1 MLEMAYTTAASRVA
15 DFRPTLET
23 DPGKAAPGEAIEDT
37 LRLLKEALAP
47 HRRVVREG
55 ESIYRIGDDFCNL
68 YVLNAGYCK
77 MVNLTADGREQVVA
91 LKFRGDWLG
100 FDGIADQHYT
110 CDAVATD
117 VGEIWVIPYQSLLTA
132 CVARPALLTTL
143 HGAMSREIASDR
155 DSLMSVCT
163 LGAEAR
169 VADFLRY
176 WAESIARRGLR
187 SDQIT
192 LRMSRAEMGNYL
204 GMTLET
210 VSRSLSHLAK
220 EQLIQFVERGRR
232 NIRIPCVRALQD
244 YVARSHS
251 SGLRVLQ

>member
-1 MLEMAYTTAASRVA
+1 MLDMPRSAAVSRA
-15 DFRPTLET
+15 ANSHSSPKA
-23 DPGKAAPGEAIEDT
+23 DPGKRAPGEAIEDT

-55 ESIYRIGDDFCNL
+55 EPIYRIGDQFCNL

-77 MVNLTADGREQVVA
+77 MVNLTPDGREQVVA

-100 FDGIADQHYT
+100 FDGIAEQRYT

-117 VGEIWVIPYQSLLTA
+117 IGEVWVIPYQSLLAAFTA
-132 CVARPALLTTL
+132 SPALLTTL

-220 EQLIQFVERGRR
+220 AQLIQFVERGRR
-232 NIRIPCVRALQD
+232 NIRIPCVHALQD

-251 SGLRVLQ
+251 SGLRTLQ